1 MKKIVLM
8 LIGLLLVVGTVS
20 AQKRNVSRAKLKF
33 TAEPQ
38 DLQGAKAAILPA
50 LEDSTTNRL
59 ANTWFLAG
67 DILTNIYFK
76 TTNRDNGEMLS
87 STAFTAFNA
96 FLKADSLDQL
106 PDKKGRIKPKLRAK
120 VLENVKKYKTTFI
133 ESGMFFVKKK
143 NNQKALEY
151 LEFHLTLQDIPLLKN
166 AGFDKDTLRNT
177 IMYYC
182 GVLSDGLKDT
192 VKSIKYFE
200 EVKDLK
206 VKDMDNSFIYKKLAV
221 IYSEAKDTAN
231 LVRILQTGAQK
242 FPSESDYAL
251 NLVNIYVEKKA
262 MGEALRWIDT
272 AIKIDE
278 KNAVLW
284 NIKAIII
291 EKDSVDQAIQC
302 YKKAIELDPEF
313 ADPLG
318 SIGRI
323 YYNNAL
329 DEKNRVNAIKDNK
342 KYRAELPK
350 LKEKFKVALPYYEKA
365 YELNSNKRD
374 YMIALRGIYY
384 HLENEKLY
392 KEMDERLKDM

>member
-1 MKKIVLM
+1 MKKIVFM

-206 VKDMDNSFIYKKLAV
+206 VKDMDNNFIYKKLAV
-221 IYSEAKDTAN
+221 LYAEEKDTVN
-231 LVRILQTGAQK
+231 LIRILKEGALK
-242 FPSESDYAL
+242 FTAETNFAL
-251 NLVNIYVEKKA
+251 SLVDIYVNKNA
-262 MGEALRWIDT
+262 MGEASKWIDA
-272 AIKIDE
+272 AINNDKE
-278 KNAVLW
+278 NALLW
-284 NIKAIII
+284 NIKAVII
-291 EKDSVDQAIQC
+291 EKDSLDLAIQY
-302 YKKAIELDPEF
+302 YKKAIELKSDYDEPY
-313 ADPLG
+313 G
-318 SIGRI
+318 KIGRI

-329 DEKNRVNAIKDNK
+329 DERNRINAIKDNK